1 MRACEEP
8 MNRFPRLARQAA
20 CFAFIAALSAQEG
33 PDSALRGTKEFE
45 KKVLVSG
52 LAGPWEV
59 TFGPDNMLWVTER
72 TGKRVTRINPATGE
86 RSVAITIEE
95 VSAPGGQ
102 DGLLGMALHPELL
115 KGTGND
121 YVYVAYSYIDK
132 EKGAHPDV
140 VDPASPYRYL
150 YSKIVRLHYDA
161 AKVTLSGPVDV
172 IKGLPA
178 GDDHDGGRLKF
189 GPANKLFFTI
199 GDQGHNQFQNFC
211 LPIEAQRLPTRTE
224 IAARNYR
231 PSDHSDS
238 SQHRAFLSRWQ
249 ST

>member
-1 MRACEEP
+1 

-33 PDSALRGTKEFE
+33 PDSVLRGTKEFE

-121 YVYVAYSYIDK
+121 YVYVDCFREPVPVLGNVSEFGI
-132 EKGAHPDV
+132 GACV
-140 VDPASPYRYL
+140 VDPWR
-150 YSKIVRLHYDA
+150 
-161 AKVTLSGPVDV
+161 
-172 IKGLPA
+172 
-178 GDDHDGGRLKF
+178 GGR
-189 GPANKLFFTI
+189 GV
-199 GDQGHNQFQNFC
+199 
-211 LPIEAQRLPTRTE
+211 
-224 IAARNYR
+224 IA
-231 PSDHSDS
+231 
-238 SQHRAFLSRWQ
+238 
-249 ST
+249 